1 VDKCASVALIAG
13 VGTNVSTLGPV
24 AQVMGWRT
32 AVLYAGSVVA
42 LAAVCGAGLNRM
54 P

>member
-1 VDKCASVALIAG
+1 MILLIAG

-24 AQVMGWRT
+24 AQVMGRRT

-54 P
+54 L